1 MEADPKR
8 MDILSKVAFAPVYPL
23 IARQIKDKFGITEG
37 ICLDLGSG
45 PASLSIALAK
55 ITDLTIFALD
65 ISPEMSSIADA
76 NIAEEKLTHRIHTVV
91 ANVHDTPFPGCC
103 IDLIMSRGSI
113 FFWEDRPSAFK
124 EIYRILKYGGAA
136 YCGGG
141 FGSKEMKEEV
151 ASRIKT
157 EKEILNSER
166 EGWKWRVKNNL
177 RKVTV
182 EEFHAEL
189 IRASVPGTVVRENGG
204 IWVEIKKGFG

>member
-55 ITDLTIFALD
+55 ITKLKIFAVD
-65 ISPEMSSIADA
+65 ISKEMKFIADV
-76 NIAEEKLTHRIHTVV
+76 NIREENLSQRIHTVV
-91 ANVHDTPFPGCC
+91 ADVCDMHFEDNYAN
-103 IDLIMSRGSI
+103 LIVSRGSI

-124 EIYRILKYGGAA
+124 EIYRILKSGGTA

-141 FGSKEMKEEV
+141 FGSEGMKKEV
-151 ASRIKT
+151 ASRIMAS
-157 EKEILNSER
+157 EVLDSER
-166 EGWKWRVKNNL
+166 EVWRERARKTL